1 MRTIINVILALISI
15 FLLWVLYRSIEEPI
29 KFEKERQK
37 RELAVIQKLQQIR
50 TAQELYRGITGTF
63 APDFDTLRYVLEHE
77 QFKII
82 QVFGDPDDPT
92 NTEAIRYDTIYK
104 PAIDSIMALGIDL
117 ANLSK
122 VPFSDTAHFEIF
134 ADTITYQSTLV
145 PVVEVG
151 VPRYVFM
158 GKYGDPSYSKY
169 DKRYDPNKPL
179 KFGDR
184 SAPNLTGNWE

>member
-1 MRTIINVILALISI
+1 MKTIINVILVLITV

-29 KFEKERQK
+29 KFEKERNR
-37 RELAVIQKLQQIR
+37 RELAVISKLQQIR

-63 APDFDTLRYVLEHE
+63 APNFDTLRYVLEHG
-77 QFKII
+77 QFQIV
-82 QVFGDPDDPT
+82 QVFGDPDDPE
-92 NTEAIRYDTIYK
+92 NADAVRYDTILK
-104 PAIDSIMALGIDL
+104 PAIDSVRVLGIDL
-117 ANLSK
+117 AALSK

-158 GKYGDPSYSKY
+158 GKYGDPSYAKY
-169 DKRYDPNKPL
+169 DKNYDPNAYL
-179 KFGDR
+179 MFGDR
-184 SAPNLTGNWE
+184 NAPNLSGNWE

>member
-1 MRTIINVILALISI
+1 MKTIINVILALVSI

-29 KFEKERQK
+29 KFEKERQR

-63 APDFDTLRYVLEHE
+63 APNFDTLKYVLEHE
-77 QFKII
+77 QFKIV

-117 ANLSK
+117 ATLSR
-122 VPFSDTAHFEIF
+122 VPFSDTGHFEIF

-158 GKYGDPSYSKY
+158 GKYADPAYAKY
-169 DKRYDPNKPL
+169 DKNYDPNSYL
-179 KFGDR
+179 LFGDR
-184 SAPNLTGNWE
+184 DAPNLTGNWE